1 MPKIMPL
8 FMPPD
13 QRRELIRQAAVD
25 GVKSIFPIVG
35 DHRELE
41 VTNVR
46 VDQKEFTTT
55 DHKEAL
61 LAGKTLAEPVKADVV
76 IRDKTG
82 KVIDQK
88 KNHTVLS
95 LPYFTG
101 QNTFVVNG
109 TEYSV
114 RHQLRTM
121 PGVYT
126 RVRGNGDLEAN
137 FNLEKGTNFRVSMDP
152 EKGHLQMEYG
162 TSKIPLYSVLRG
174 MGMQHSDISKAWGG
188 SLADLNQEAFD
199 AKRDNHLN
207 KLYEKLLPEYKRTA
221 QGKDEVVKAI
231 HDVFDS
237 SKINPITTEKTLG
250 TPFEKVNAPALL
262 AASQKLLKVHKGE
275 AEQDNR
281 DSLEFQT
288 MHSVENFVKERLSL
302 KSREITKK
310 YKSKLDLA
318 NDVSVSKVLPHSS
331 LTPAVQTF
339 MTMSQLST
347 TPGQINPAEML
358 AGAMTVTRFGEGGIA
373 SERAIP
379 GDVRNVDTSQLGILD
394 PFATPES
401 SHAGV
406 DVKAAITAHKDEN
419 GKIYTPLW
427 NIKKSSVEMVPVERL
442 DKEVIAFHNQDVDKG
457 RVDVLNKGKV
467 GKVKAGQANYQII
480 APETLYSV
488 GTNLIPFMDSDQGN
502 RLIMGSKH
510 VTQALPL
517 KNNEAPL
524 VRVKSEIGR
533 GGDGDNSNESQFSSQ
548 ILPTAKVAGEVVK
561 ITKDQIHVKGSDGE
575 IHKSDFA
582 TYLPLASKT
591 YLKHYLNVKVGDKVK
606 EGQKMAD
613 SNFTRD
619 GALALGKN
627 LSVAYVAYH
636 GYNSNDAVV
645 ISESA
650 AKKLTSKHMYKKI
663 TEIDDESFL
672 DQKKHQA
679 QFPRAFTKDQY
690 EKLDNGVVKP
700 GMILNPGDPIAT
712 VVRKSAPSTESQMF
726 GRIHKS
732 LRRAFSDDSLVWD
745 KDVPGK
751 VIDVVNTN
759 GRVAVTVKSEEPMGI
774 GDKMSNRHGGKGVV
788 SKILPDEE
796 MLRTK
801 DGKVMDVLWTS
812 TGVLSRINPAQILE
826 TAVGKVA
833 QKTGKPIAVANFAK
847 RDNVKY
853 VKDLL
858 KQHGVQDKET
868 LVDPVT
874 GKEIPNIFVGPQY
887 TYKLFKSTDTNYSA
901 RGINEGYDINQQPS
915 KGGMEGAKGTGRME
929 INALLAYNA
938 RDTLKE
944 NAVVKGTRNTEYWKA
959 VQLGLPTPAPKN
971 SFAYDKFTGLLQA
984 SGMKVKR
991 DGDFFSLAPLT
1002 DDEIKKVSAGAIDN
1016 AKMVTAKDLKAEK
1029 GGLFDE
1035 ARTGGLNGTK
1045 WTHIDL
1051 PEPIVHPVFQD
1062 SVKRVL
1068 GMTGNKLEELQAE
1081 KGGAHIK
1088 RLLSDIDPGKMAKD
1102 LRRQVDKMPAGAAQD
1117 NVVKQIKSLE
1127 ALDKQGLTPDK
1138 AWTLSKLP
1146 VLPPQFRP
1154 VVPGPRGDMLVAD
1167 VNHLYKDAIIARD
1180 KLKEAKDIDMPDE
1193 DVADLR
1199 KHMSQAVGAVIGMND
1214 PVSTKAAE
1222 TGKKGLL
1229 TTVVGT
1235 KTGFFNGKVIANRL
1249 DLSARG
1255 TAAPDPSLGLDEV
1268 GIPEDMAWSTY
1279 KPFVMK
1285 RLVKAGQPA
1294 VRAKQMIE
1302 EKHPTAR
1309 TALLAE
1315 TAERPILLNRAPSL
1329 HKYNIVAAFPKLIP
1343 GKTVKVNPFIEE
1355 GMNLDYDGD
1364 ALQLHVPASADAV
1377 KDARNMLVSKNL
1389 MGERTQDSLQVFP
1402 GHEAIVGVY
1411 LASKAGKKDGKTK
1424 DFKDVNEAL
1433 SAYEKGQ
1440 VGLGEKVRL
1449 AKSGPKA

>member
-25 GVKSIFPIVG
+25 GVQSIFPIVG

-46 VDQKEFTTT
+46 VDQKEFTTS

-76 IRDKTG
+76 IRDKNG

-88 KNHTVLS
+88 KNHTVLN

-174 MGMQHSDISKAWGG
+174 MGMNHSDISNAWGG
-188 SLADLNQEAFD
+188 KLADMNQEAFD
-199 AKRDNHLN
+199 GKRDAHLG

-231 HDVFDS
+231 QETFDA

-250 TPFEKVNAPALL
+250 RPFEKVSAPALL

-275 AEQDNR
+275 VEQDNR
-281 DSLEFQT
+281 DSLEFQS

-318 NDVSVSKVLPHSS
+318 NDVSVAKVLPHSS
-331 LTPAVQTF
+331 LTPSVQTF
-339 MTMSQLST
+339 LTMSQLST

-427 NIKKSSVEMVPVERL
+427 NIKKSTVEMVPVEKL
-442 DKEVIAFHNQDVDKG
+442 DKEVIAFHNQDITKG

-467 GKVKAGQANYQII
+467 GKVKAGQASYQVL

-524 VRVKSEIGR
+524 VRVKSDLGAKE
-533 GGDGDNSNESQFSSQ
+533 DDSNESRFSEQ
-548 ILPTAKVAGEVVK
+548 ILPMAKSSGVISK
-561 ITKDQIHVKGSDGE
+561 ITKDQIHVKDKDGKV
-575 IHKSDFA
+575 HKHDFA

-591 YLKHYLNVKVGDKVK
+591 YLKHYLNVKEGDKVK
-606 EGQKMAD
+606 EGQKLAD

-627 LSVAYVAYH
+627 LNVAYVAYH

-663 TEIDDESFL
+663 TELDDESFL

-690 EKLDNGVVKP
+690 EKLDKGVIKP

-712 VVRKSAPSTESQMF
+712 VVRKAPPSTESQMF

-732 LRRAFSDDSLVWD
+732 LRRAFRDDSLVWD

-774 GDKMSNRHGGKGVV
+774 GDKLSNRHGGKGVV
-788 SKILPDEE
+788 AKILPDEE
-796 MLRTK
+796 MLKTK
-801 DGKVMDVLWTS
+801 DGKTMDLLWTS

-833 QKTGKPIAVANFAK
+833 QKTGKPIAVANFAQ

-853 VKDLL
+853 VKELL
-858 KQHGVQDKET
+858 KKHDIKDKET
-868 LVDPVT
+868 LIDPVT

-901 RGINEGYDINQQPS
+901 RGVNEGYDINQQPS
-915 KGGMEGAKGTGRME
+915 KGGTEGAKGTGRME

-944 NAVVKGTRNTEYWKA
+944 NAIVKGTRNTEYWKA

-991 DGDFFSLAPLT
+991 DGDYFSLAPLT

-1051 PEPIVHPVFQD
+1051 PEPVVHPVFQD

-1068 GMTGNKLEELQAE
+1068 GVTGSKLEDLQAE

-1088 RLLSDIDPGKMAKD
+1088 KLLAGIDPGKTAKE
-1102 LRRQVDKMPAGAAQD
+1102 LRKQVDKMPAGAAQD
-1117 NVVKQIKSLE
+1117 NVVKQIKALE

-1138 AWTLSKLP
+1138 AWTISKLP

-1180 KLKEAKDIDMPDE
+1180 KLKEAKDLDMPDE

-1214 PVSTKAAE
+1214 PVTTKAAE

-1268 GIPEDMAWSTY
+1268 GIPEEMAWSTY

-1302 EKHPTAR
+1302 DKHPTAR

-1315 TAERPILLNRAPSL
+1315 TSERPILLNRAPTL
-1329 HKYNIVAAFPKLIP
+1329 HKYNIVAAYPKLIP

-1364 ALQLHVPASADAV
+1364 ALQLHVPASIEAV
-1377 KDARNMLVSKNL
+1377 NDARNMLVSKNL

-1424 DFKDVNEAL
+1424 DFKDVNDAL

-1440 VGLGEKVRL
+1440 VGLGDKVKL
-1449 AKSGPKA
+1449 AKSGPRA